1 MTNRKNQQF
10 MWIRFA
16 SLALV
21 VLLTACAS
29 NKPVLTDS
37 ALEGAD
43 GVDVVT
49 PLPEGLEEAYT
60 DGLSLMEDER
70 FEEALAH
77 WQGVST
83 QFPGYPGVW
92 VNMGLTQW
100 QLMQP
105 EDALQSYEQSI
116 SLDEEY
122 CPPYGLSG
130 IVLRDLGRF
139 EDAETAYLSAI
150 DCDPQYAMNY
160 YNLGILKDLYRNDL
174 VAALSWYRKARRL
187 MPDDEKL
194 NIWVIDLARRS
205 GEPEDDPEEIDVW
218 QAELEALIRK
228 REAEAAA
235 ARAAKLAAQA
245 NQTDGVEVV
254 AENQAENQAEGQ
266 IEGESV
272 AESQPEEPI
281 EPDATEA
288 GTDELNETVE
298 QTEAAAETTNEGDAS
313 VEGEASDR
321 EGAE

>member
-43 GVDVVT
+43 GTDVVA

-70 FEEALAH
+70 YEEALEH
-77 WQGVST
+77 WQSVST
-83 QFPGYPGVW
+83 QFSGYPGIW

-100 QLMQP
+100 QLMKP
-105 EDALQSYEQSI
+105 EDALESYQQAI
-116 SLDEEY
+116 SLDAEY

-150 DCDPQYAMNY
+150 DCDPQSAMNY

-235 ARAAKLAAQA
+235 ARAAQLAAQA

-254 AENQAENQAEGQ
+254 AENQAEGQ

-272 AESQPEEPI
+272 AESQPEEPT

-298 QTEAAAETTNEGDAS
+298 QTEAAADTTNEGDAS
-313 VEGEASDR
+313 IEGEASDR

>member
-43 GVDVVT
+43 GTDVVA

-70 FEEALAH
+70 YEEALEH
-77 WQGVST
+77 WQSVST
-83 QFPGYPGVW
+83 QFSGYPGIW

-100 QLMQP
+100 QLMKP
-105 EDALQSYEQSI
+105 EDALESYQQAI
-116 SLDEEY
+116 SLDAEY

-150 DCDPQYAMNY
+150 DCDPQSAMNY

-205 GEPEDDPEEIDVW
+205 GEPEEDPEDIDVW

-235 ARAAKLAAQA
+235 ARAAKLAAQPSLPGEA
-245 NQTDGVEVV
+245 QGEAV
-254 AENQAENQAEGQ
+254 AASA
-266 IEGESV
+266 
-272 AESQPEEPI
+272 PEESAS
-281 EPDATEA
+281 PDSSLSEYA
-288 GTDELNETVE
+288 DSVETVE
-298 QTEAAAETTNEGDAS
+298 QIEAASDAGIIDEGDAGIESETS
-313 VEGEASDR
+313 VK